1 MQILLSTILK
11 FLKDNILA
19 LKLLIQK
26 IWLFES
32 LVKAFD
38 PYSSFFFLKINQFIL
53 SQAVNEISHL
63 FTLKYDFTNLIN
75 VIR

>member
-1 MQILLSTILK
+1 MLLSTFLR

-19 LKLLIQK
+19 LQLLIQK

-32 LVKAFD
+32 LVKAFH
-38 PYSSFFFLKINQFIL
+38 PYSSIFLKKINQFIL

-63 FTLKYDFTNLIN
+63 FILEYDFTNPIN